1 MPGKSIAP
9 GLHSLRLVDSKHII
23 LGAMTQIS
31 PAYHQKT
38 MRAGMVNLTETSM
51 DRGLADSSLT
61 PPTSYTLGPLVEP
74 EEVEN
79 PTEE

>member
-23 LGAMTQIS
+23 LGAMAQIS

-38 MRAGMVNLTETSM
+38 MRAGMMNLTETSM

-61 PPTSYTLGPLVEP
+61 PPTSYTMGPLVEP